1 MAEVKETTKSSVGIF
16 EELLSQ
22 VTKKH
27 LSHPY
32 IYNDVG

>member
-27 LSHPY
+27 HPY